1 MGNIEGGCLCGAIRY
16 SSNAEP
22 VMTAVCHCKHCQRQT
37 GSAFSPLVAVPKGT
51 LDMDRILLTTFDDV
65 GESGLPVKRNFCGK
79 CGSPITTEVA
89 AMPDLEWIKAGTLDD
104 TSWVSPA
111 VHIWCD
117 SAQPWT
123 TMSDSSAKFPK
134 NPPSA

>member
-1 MGNIEGGCLCGAIRY
+1 MAKIEGGCLCGSVRY
-16 SSNAEP
+16 SSNAEA

-51 LDMDRILLTTFDDV
+51 LDMDRTLLSTFDDV
-65 GESGLPVKRNFCGK
+65 GESGLPVKRHFCSK
-79 CGSPITTEVA
+79 CGSPITTDAA
-89 AMPDLEWIKAGTLDD
+89 AMPGLEWIKAGTLDE
-104 TSWVSPA
+104 TSWLNPA

-117 SAQPWT
+117 SAQAWT
-123 TMSDSSAKFPK
+123 IISESSAKFAR